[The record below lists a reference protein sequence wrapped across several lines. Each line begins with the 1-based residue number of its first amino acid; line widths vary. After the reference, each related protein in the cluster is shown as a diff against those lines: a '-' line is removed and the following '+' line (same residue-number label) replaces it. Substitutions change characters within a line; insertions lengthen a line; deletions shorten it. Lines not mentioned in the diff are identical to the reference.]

1 MNEQPNFGIMN
12 NLFSNKWN
20 VALCL
25 HPVCSQP
32 VSFSSSPLLLS
43 SPALQQELLKPWQVL
58 FFFFATCC
66 SFGSARF
73 CLCLSVCLSVC
84 VSVCLSVDWPSMAG
98 LFICAYL
105 HEWLVMLVFFPIFR
119 KEEKSHECTH
129 NAHPLLFIF
138 NSQINSSPDVLTD
151 FNFSPG
157 HLVATLVCLLL
168 MSFFLLSSVMLG
180 EVPLMPELINHKVG
194 LFIY

>member
-1 MNEQPNFGIMN
+1 MNEQPYLEITN

-32 VSFSSSPLLLS
+32 VSFSSSPLLSS

-73 CLCLSVCLSVC
+73 CLCLSVCWLAVHGGAVHLC
-84 VSVCLSVDWPSMAG
+84 IFTWMAG
-98 LFICAYL
+98 YVGIFS
-105 HEWLVMLVFFPIFR
+105 FFR
-119 KEEKSHECTH
+119 KEEKSHECAH

-138 NSQINSSPDVLTD
+138 NSQINISPDVLTD

-180 EVPLMPELINHKVG
+180 VVPLMPELINQKVVF
-194 LFIY
+194 LFTY